1 MSRQDRNILILGI
14 LIIVVLIVGYY
25 FLLLSPLRQEYAD
38 RVQERSDKQAQ
49 LQQVQQEVAE
59 LEEIRRNA
67 PEIERQLLEFSK
79 RIPTQPE
86 IPTLVVQVEE
96 IAQLAGVTQVSIT
109 PGAPEPPPGGGDFQR
124 IPVTMSFEGTY
135 EELQDFMLRLLD
147 LPAAVVGRGFAPGV
161 DLDVPIAVHDAQV
174 PSNCLTGR
182 LRVADG
188 RGELVAD
195 GPTGA
200 DAVRLTANGIAALY
214 AGTSMASLTTAGVAS
229 GGSAEDHARLDA
241 AFVGRPAY
249 LLDYF

>member
-147 LPAAVVGRGFAPGV
+147 LARLVTVNQVTYEEVELEEGEATNVDAGIERELQVEVVAEVYFQPSGVPAGPAPAAPAPAEVTTPDETTPGGV
-161 DLDVPIAVHDAQV
+161 TDA
-174 PSNCLTGR
+174 
-182 LRVADG
+182 
-188 RGELVAD
+188 E
-195 GPTGA
+195 
-200 DAVRLTANGIAALY
+200 
-214 AGTSMASLTTAGVAS
+214 
-229 GGSAEDHARLDA
+229 
-241 AFVGRPAY
+241 
-249 LLDYF
+249 